1 MNSFLCFGFA
11 EKNFFPLDVYRM
23 NIHQRTQACVWI
35 SFCEI
40 YNEYVYDLLNVLSA
54 SKTQRRR
61 VLRICEDQ
69 GGNSYIKGSNFVLRP
84 QQFRGVSLMTRS
96 VCHRSLFTDLKWINI
111 QSIEEACKILRIGNK
126 NRSFA
131 CTRMN
136 EQSSR
141 RFVSLFMSIRCFPVR
156 RREEKV
162 VEYSWNKQL
171 FNSSSRPPLSIL
183 VLWWNSFWKK
193 AGRVV

>member
-1 MNSFLCFGFA
+1 MYLSLLSAGSIGPFRRFYITIQNLSMSCLIFELFLCFGLA
-11 EKNFFPLDVYRM
+11 EKNLVPLDVHRINM
-23 NIHQRTQACVWI
+23 HQRTQASVWI

-40 YNEYVYDLLNVLSA
+40 YNEYVYDLLNVLST

-69 GGNSYIKGSNFVLRP
+69 GGNCYIKGNNNVLWPR
-84 QQFRGVSLMTRS
+84 QFHRISLMIRN
-96 VCHRSLFTDLKWINI
+96 VCKRPLFADLKWINV
-111 QSIEEACKILRIGNK
+111 QSTEEACRLLKIGNK

-141 RFVSLFMSIRCFPVR
+141 RFV
-156 RREEKV
+156 
-162 VEYSWNKQL
+162 
-171 FNSSSRPPLSIL
+171 PLIISIL
-183 VLWWNSFWKK
+183 CPFWGE
-193 AGRVV
+193 GRGL

>member
-1 MNSFLCFGFA
+1 MTVELFLRFGFA

-23 NIHQRTQACVWI
+23 NIHRRTQASVWI

-40 YNEYVYDLLNVLSA
+40 YNEYVYDLLNVLST
-54 SKTQRRR
+54 SKPQRRR

-69 GGNSYIKGSNFVLRP
+69 GGNSYIKGSNFVFRP
-84 QQFRGVSLMTRS
+84 RQFHGISLVIRS
-96 VCHRSLFTDLKWINI
+96 ARKRSLFTDLKWINV

-141 RFVSLFMSIRCFPVR
+141 RFVSLFMRILCFRVR
-156 RREEKV
+156 GREEEV
-162 VEYSWNKQL
+162 VEY
-171 FNSSSRPPLSIL
+171 
-183 VLWWNSFWKK
+183 
-193 AGRVV
+193 G